1 MSKKK
6 THITIEVPDSTG
18 KGGTSTTGNSVHAL
32 MGSDANRKMLSSLV
46 QENSTDI
53 EEMLLRLWVI
63 CKIYNGDDEVTDL
76 FKDFCTET
84 SLFILT
90 KFNGSKGPWIF
101 LSPTVHGLLHHASE
115 LIESNDGFGL
125 QEYSESGLEANNKFL
140 RFYRTFL
147 ARKNG
152 QVQNLTDV
160 FNRLWLKSDP
170 CIKAASVVK
179 KSKTHVERKYDGP
192 MTKEEYYMDIL
203 THQE

>member
-1 MSKKK
+1 M
-6 THITIEVPDSTG
+6 I
-18 KGGTSTTGNSVHAL
+18 
-32 MGSDANRKMLSSLV
+32 MKMYRFRV
-46 QENSTDI
+46 CHCPV
-53 EEMLLRLWVI
+53 LLWM
-63 CKIYNGDDEVTDL
+63 
-76 FKDFCTET
+76 
-84 SLFILT
+84 
-90 KFNGSKGPWIF
+90 
-101 LSPTVHGLLHHASE
+101 
-115 LIESNDGFGL
+115 
-125 QEYSESGLEANNKFL
+125 EANNKFL